1 MWRSSGELGALGPSS
16 IKTTPSHLDDKPLIM
31 SCQAGVFERVEAGL
45 GPDSAWQEATNRK
58 GTMEPIQL
66 TLAPQDDFLLAAGVG
81 RVSTEEVLRVLTT
94 VIDAGTEQGFDKI
107 LLDFSAVMGE
117 LSVLN
122 LYAVAKAMADY
133 CVSKSIH
140 PKLAVIGKPPAV
152 TGFGAEV
159 ASNRGLTSKTF
170 SDSQSALNWLRAFGQ
185 KGSGVVTT
193 LRPRSA
199 SR

>member
-1 MWRSSGELGALGPSS
+1 M
-16 IKTTPSHLDDKPLIM
+16 
-31 SCQAGVFERVEAGL
+31 
-45 GPDSAWQEATNRK
+45 
-58 GTMEPIQL
+58 
-66 TLAPQDDFLLAAGVG
+66 
-81 RVSTEEVLRVLTT
+81 TT

-117 LSVLN
+117 LSVVD
-122 LYAVAKAMADY
+122 LYAVGKAMAEY

-170 SDSQSALNWLRAFGQ
+170 SESQSALNWLRAFDRKAQG
-185 KGSGVVTT
+185 
-193 LRPRSA
+193 P
-199 SR
+199 